1 MSPACQ
7 KSLNKPVSGMQAL
20 CRAPLSSACSGNG
33 GAAKIV
39 PHHPHTPLNA
49 IENSRWVQPSRAL
62 RRFFDSLQHFRQ
74 NAPYFT
80 SLFVRRRG
88 APPLPSSSA
97 FAGIFQISGRKNRPT
112 HRTRRRVRLDV
123 RECLGLLESSGDGSL
138 AGRSA
143 VFVCRRNFHKN
154 GLREGISSVIIKQN
168 MP

>member
-39 PHHPHTPLNA
+39 PFHPHTPLNA
-49 IENSRWVQPSRAL
+49 IENLRGVRPFRAL
-62 RRFFDSLQHFRQ
+62 RRFFDSLQRFRQ

-88 APPLPSSSA
+88 VPPLPSSSA
-97 FAGIFQISGRKNRPT
+97 FAGIFQISGRKNRPAPPARAAGYDWT
-112 HRTRRRVRLDV
+112 FENALAF
-123 RECLGLLESSGDGSL
+123 SSPPETAVWRGAPPFSS
-138 AGRSA
+138 AGA
-143 VFVCRRNFHKN
+143 IFTK
-154 GLREGISSVIIKQN
+154 
-168 MP
+168 MA